1 MTELITTVVITV
13 SSILLFGY
21 WFRYSCLLMLSTKTA
36 RDYVGAVAAANQLG
50 ILEVQSR
57 LRAGSPELDRLRES
71 LDRDYAV
78 LTRLLTGSAE
88 SGMEEWMLG
97 INYRFM
103 GAWYRVSSRFSP
115 AAARQALEEMS
126 MIVAHFANTMGERA
140 ASAAAA

>member
-57 LRAGSPELDRLRES
+57 DRKS
-71 LDRDYAV
+71 
-78 LTRLLTGSAE
+78 TRL
-88 SGMEEWMLG
+88 
-97 INYRFM
+97 N
-103 GAWYRVSSRFSP
+103 SSHR
-115 AAARQALEEMS
+115 L
-126 MIVAHFANTMGERA
+126 
-140 ASAAAA
+140 